1 MKTLS
6 KNTIKCDRCEKDLNP
21 KKEKSYCFHNDEMD
35 LTTYICA
42 PCVAEVYNEYVKE
55 VVIPLKEIDEGQN

>member
-21 KKEKSYCFHNDEMD
+21 KKEKSYCFHNDEMEE
-35 LTTYICA
+35 TYICA
-42 PCVAEVYNEYVKE
+42 PCVAEVYNEYVKD
-55 VVIPLKEIDEGQN
+55 IDEGQN